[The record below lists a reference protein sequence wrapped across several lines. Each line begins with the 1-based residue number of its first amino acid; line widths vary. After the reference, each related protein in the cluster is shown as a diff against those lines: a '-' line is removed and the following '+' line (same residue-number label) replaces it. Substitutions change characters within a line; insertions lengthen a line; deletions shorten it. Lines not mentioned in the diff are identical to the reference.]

1 MVTTPAI
8 GAQIEDSTPSIRL
21 LLQQALGGDPKVVED
36 VAEETEL
43 REALALALAVYPE
56 AKVGEE
62 ASGVVLYPSLPAV
75 PRAEAK
81 RLGLG

>member
-1 MVTTPAI
+1 
-8 GAQIEDSTPSIRL
+8 
-21 LLQQALGGDPKVVED
+21 VVED

-75 PRAEAK
+75 PRAEAQC
-81 RLGLG
+81 LGLG

>member
-1 MVTTPAI
+1 MANSAPGFKAI
-8 GAQIEDSTPSIRL
+8 RQLKPT
-21 LLQQALGGDPKVVED
+21 
-36 VAEETEL
+36 L